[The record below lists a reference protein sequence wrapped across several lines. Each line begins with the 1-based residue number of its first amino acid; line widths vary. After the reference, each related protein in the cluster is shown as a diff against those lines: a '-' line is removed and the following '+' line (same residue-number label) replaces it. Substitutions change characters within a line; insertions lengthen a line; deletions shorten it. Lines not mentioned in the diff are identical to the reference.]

1 MKRNFTWILFLS
13 VFLIFSCKLDENDTS
28 ISSLEFE
35 KTSLEINVGDS
46 STVYIKYLPEDVNP
60 KIEYSFSNPGII
72 SISGDSKEGCVVTG
86 ISIGTTILIAKCD
99 GLTAYLEVK
108 VGNSSGIYDPYIVLP
123 YTTLEIER
131 GKKVNVIASL
141 FGGSGGDNANFS
153 WYTDSNNITFES
165 ASNSCVINAVS
176 PGVAKITVSHPKSEY
191 SASMVIIVPS
201 PVEHINYLTTEN
213 NVIKVYKGGSPF
225 NINVS
230 IAGKSNST
238 ENLYT
243 VFTLKENK
251 SNISIVSSNGK
262 CSVSGVE
269 CGISTI
275 EVSNYLCKETLLI
288 TVIVSDSSE
297 TGYIVTDNDF
307 LIIENSSTYVINA
320 SVVADSLEDYSVKFT
335 YSIEDDSV
343 IDVSQNGSIFYVY
356 GKKDGITKIILKNEY
371 AKMDHEILVVV
382 QNFLY
387 RDIENYITCEKN
399 IIKTEIGSDSFELK
413 ALLTGGNESDKN
425 NFIYKVSDSSVI
437 EVLTNEGSVNYSR
450 AAVIEQDF
458 YETKCL
464 ITPKG
469 IGKATIEISHPKC
482 DSPCYVTVIVYPKG
496 VLNTFSNNIKGP
508 EVIKVLINET
518 KDINL
523 EFDGDYSQVSGI
535 NWNID
540 NENICKVI
548 GNDFNGVI
556 TGVSKGI
563 TSLTV
568 SGNGLEKSYSSIV
581 ICGNEDELEAL
592 EYFYTDSRFIS
603 LDLNTKNYIEIKC
616 SDSLSSNDF
625 ELSVNDQSIINA
637 FLVKNV
643 IGIETKKEGNC
654 EIILKHKSINDFYYV
669 IYVDVFDSSYSIEYP
684 FSISGPDFI
693 GIVKGESVNIDVTLN
708 NSFKNED
715 KYLSWTNENNEIVSV
730 NANGNQ
736 AVLEGLE
743 EGQSMITVSHPSSRY
758 PKYIYCYVVSSEEEL
773 NNKIILYSEKNHY
786 LVNTGDSIFLKV
798 FSNNENIYRDL
809 VWSVS
814 DAEMVNIES
823 ENNMALLH
831 FNSEGNIR
839 VDVSY
844 NDIKYCFYISVK
856 GSYIDNSNEFN
867 VPKIIELVRGNSKK
881 IQADSN
887 GLNKAL
893 FNTIE
898 WSCDSDIIGIEG
910 NGDECYIQAFD
921 SGCCYIY
928 VKSNLLG
935 IDSKIVVNVSND
947 LDEAKTS
954 YLITLPKTIYSIK
967 KNTSIDLN
975 FLFGTYKPSND
986 ILCSLKYE
994 KSNDYVDIENSG
1006 TFFTVTGKEC
1016 GSTEITVSGEGIR
1029 NELKFIVNV
1038 YDEENSIY
1046 SFICSPVIKLKIDE
1060 TKDVSFNIINNI
1072 NDSIE
1077 RYYSDIEIRNVSS
1090 DCISLSLIQNNLRIK
1105 GLKKGTSIIK
1115 IYSPSYDV
1123 EKSILV
1129 YCAENDEELDSCF
1142 IFGSQND
1149 HYLLN
1154 KGNAEIIK
1162 LISSDMEEKFN
1173 GISCEI
1179 EDPSLCSIERID
1191 SSNFKI
1197 EALEEGNT
1205 RIVFRYN
1212 DFCYVIYISITNNF
1226 INSDINIFTENLII
1240 LNKGER
1246 YTTHVVCPEEV
1257 SYSVSD
1263 CNVIEVERN
1272 NENYFDIEALE
1283 YGMSELKVYHQ
1294 KEERVIRV
1302 YVVSDK
1308 EGSSLFNI
1316 DKRYYRITKGE
1327 SVKVHPFYNFKD
1339 SSDAVSYINITD
1351 NNVVTYNVSKDSLTV
1366 KGLNSGIASIKV
1378 CYKDQDDI
1386 ILYFEVSE
1394 DHLNDGNVENVK
1406 YTIYSDKS
1414 ILYLNPGSNGGQLQI
1429 YVDGIEGSE
1438 SLNDGYIWTSSDED
1452 MVSIRQFGYVAFVT
1466 PLVANGEC
1474 TVSVSNP
1481 KCSNVYTF
1489 KIKIGDTIVSE
1500 SIKTKYIY
1508 VPVNT
1513 VGLDY
1518 SGESKT
1524 VEVTLKNI
1532 DNPDISKIRISNSKE
1547 GIVNL
1552 NYVFKGTSLY
1562 ITFSP
1567 LSCGY
1572 GRLILSH
1579 EDCEIDSFIDY
1590 VVNDDA
1596 NSDIIYLTT
1605 SDNYVSMKSG
1615 EVKELNII
1623 LKNYDEING
1632 SNFRYEYDS
1641 NYLFILG
1648 EGNRV
1653 SLHAVQEGITTVKV
1667 YHPKSKNYLTV
1678 TVNINNSNVTQK
1690 YITTSLNVIETSVSS
1705 VMDSFMV
1712 TLVGD
1717 SLSNDKFTY
1726 TSSDYSVLSVIGN
1739 NNYCFYRGISEGTA
1753 QITINNVSDPSILP
1767 LTVTVV
1773 VEEGNTDGQFM
1784 TSKDKVMYLS
1794 PNGANKTVD
1803 VDFVNVSDV
1812 NDSRIEWYIYSQENT
1827 DYSTGD
1833 VIRLNYSGKR
1843 GVITP
1848 VNKGIAKIRVTYAP
1862 LKLKFDFAVFVSEYG
1877 VISFADSS
1885 ITVSKDEVY
1894 FENILVPSV
1903 SNNLDGLISY
1913 TVDNDS
1919 ILNVFGTSKVCC
1931 IKGLKE
1937 GTAIIK
1943 AYNSYDQSFAEL
1955 SVKVIDESENEIPRI
1970 NVNQSSF
1977 LLNPRSLPQTIKASV
1992 SGRDISVFDSDDIEW
2007 SVEGNSSVYIYPLK
2021 GSEVTLSLKNDS
2033 NGFVEEGDAVI
2044 TAKLRKDNQV
2054 ITKKIF
2060 VSVNELQNFFTL
2072 DNSNFTVDTGNTIN
2086 VTATILGASN
2096 QDYDDVIWS
2105 IDKKQEADGTMV
2117 SVGQVLND
2125 SGKTCSI
2132 MGVEEGSVILY
2143 CWYKGSLQT
2152 ARINVKGNRY
2162 FSVVTNS
2169 ITMFPGQE
2177 YKISYN
2183 LRPSSYSAT
2192 WNSSCDKKICEVID
2206 DNHDTQ
2212 EITLKAYSEGLST
2225 ITGVVNGIGTVI
2237 INVKVKYNPQLINR
2251 SRNSTFEIKMFDY
2264 GTARYD
2270 EYKNS
2275 TEIEFL
2281 CYPPEYYVGFSLEG
2295 ELSDHLDVQVEMNHD
2310 NIGTNDMAGVGKLI
2324 VTAKKEIPDGK
2335 PVYLTV
2341 KQYSDKEK
2349 KNPVSGN
2356 EFKVSLCAYFYDE
2369 SATIRDDGF
2378 SIYWKRYDGGY
2389 SMEGIPYDSPNKDM
2403 LTLFKD
2409 GIKTHYDEIGTLRN
2423 DITINNL
2430 TFGEGE
2436 THYLIIEPKHK
2447 GQYFEISEGKGDDK
2461 NFTVQNFNFVCEN
2474 DGRFV
2479 AELKTFND
2487 ETKKDI
2493 GFDCRYDGSGQV
2505 VNNDYKAN
2513 NKFYPRFAIKQPYV
2527 IVNGTKY
2534 SLSSNNMQKGV
2545 VYTMEEESPNNFEDR
2560 WLHEIR
2566 FKHDLFEYTYPL
2578 DNGNFGFSA
2587 NNVHTGGKKVEH
2599 TDYCG
2604 QSCPILIFN
2613 RIPYF
2618 EFDSYRFSSN
2628 GITEQRD
2635 ILNWLIL
2642 DMREGDSSLK
2652 NMLFNPG
2659 THKVKRVSSFLNSTH
2674 WMEHSSQMV
2683 YSVED
2688 YVTTYVDGYFTSYDQ
2703 NSFDWY
2709 YKFNDQYDYFQSS
2722 EWIKT
2727 GYAYCLPSIN
2737 ENPDD
2742 AYDQYIPKKLYFS
2755 FIINK
2760 IYTITFN
2767 YNLQIRNC
2775 YRNYRY
2781 VTYDE
2786 NGRYTYVRNDI
2797 ANPDTKSLIYGQ

>member
-1 MKRNFTWILFLS
+1 MKKKFIWILLFSLL
-13 VFLIFSCKLDENDTS
+13 LIFSCKLDENTTG

-35 KTSLEINVGDS
+35 KSSLEINVGDS
-46 STVYIKYLPEDVNP
+46 STVYVKYLPQDVNP
-60 KIEYSFSNPGII
+60 KIEYSFSNDGII
-72 SISGDSKEGCVVTG
+72 NISGESKEGCVVTG
-86 ISIGTTILIAKCD
+86 LSIGTTILISKCD

-141 FGGSGGDNANFS
+141 FGGTGGDNVNFK
-153 WYTDSNNITFES
+153 WYTDSKNITIES
-165 ASNSCVINAVS
+165 ASNSCVINAIN

-191 SASMVIIVPS
+191 PASMLVVVPS
-201 PVEHINYLTTEN
+201 PVEHVNYLTTEN
-213 NVIKVYKGGSPF
+213 NVIKVYKGDSPF

-238 ENLYT
+238 DNLYT
-243 VFTLKENK
+243 VFTPKENK
-251 SNISIVSSNGK
+251 SNISIVSSNGR
-262 CSVSGVE
+262 CSVSGLE

-288 TVIVSDSSE
+288 TVIVSDLSE
-297 TGYIVTDNDF
+297 TSYIVTDNDF

-320 SVVADSLEDYSVKFT
+320 SVVADSFEDYSAKFT

-356 GKKDGITKIILKNEY
+356 GKKDGITKIILKNEH

-382 QNFLY
+382 QNFVY

-399 IIKTEIGSDSFELK
+399 IIKTEIGSESFELK
-413 ALLTGGNESDKN
+413 VLLTGGNESDKN

-458 YETKCL
+458 YETKCMV
-464 ITPKG
+464 TPKG
-469 IGKATIEISHPKC
+469 VGKATVEISHPKC

-496 VLNTFSNNIKGP
+496 VLNAYSNNIKGP
-508 EVIKVLINET
+508 EIIKVLINET

-523 EFDGDYSQVSGI
+523 NFDGDFTQVSGI

-540 NENICKVI
+540 NENICKVT
-548 GNDFNGVI
+548 GNDYSGVI

-563 TSLTV
+563 TTLTV

-581 ICGNEDELEAL
+581 ICGNEDELETL

-603 LDLNTKNYIEIKC
+603 LDLNTKNYFEIKY
-616 SDSLSSNDF
+616 SDGLSINDF
-625 ELSVNDQSIINA
+625 EFSVNDQSIINA
-637 FLVKNV
+637 FLVQNV
-643 IGIETKKEGNC
+643 IGIETKKEGKA

-669 IYVDVFDSSYSIEYP
+669 IYVDVFDSTYSIEYP

-693 GIVKGESVNIDVTLN
+693 GVVKGQIVNIDVTLN

-715 KYLSWTNENNEIVSV
+715 KYLSWINEDNETVSV
-730 NANGNQ
+730 NANGNH
-736 AVLEGLE
+736 AVLKGLA

-758 PKYIYCYVVSSEEEL
+758 SKYIYCYVVSSQEEL
-773 NNKIILYSEKNHY
+773 NNKVILYSEKNNY
-786 LVNTGDSIFLKV
+786 LINTGDSIFLKV
-798 FSNNENIYRDL
+798 FSNNENIYPNL

-844 NDIKYCFYISVK
+844 NDIKYRFYISVK
-856 GSYIDNSNEFN
+856 GNYIENNYDFD

-881 IQADSN
+881 IKADTN

-935 IDSKIVVNVSND
+935 IDSKIVVNVCND
-947 LDEAKTS
+947 LDELKTS

-1016 GSTEITVSGEGIR
+1016 GSTEITVSGEGIK
-1029 NELKFIVNV
+1029 NELKFTVNV

-1060 TKDVSFNIINNI
+1060 TKDVSFNIINNN

-1077 RYYSDIEIRNVSS
+1077 RYYSDVEIRNVSS
-1090 DCISLSLIQNNLRIK
+1090 DCVSLSLIQNNLRIK

-1162 LISSDMEEKFN
+1162 LISSDMEEEKFN
-1173 GISCEI
+1173 RISCEI

-1212 DFCYVIYISITNNF
+1212 DFSYVIYISITNNS

-1240 LNKGER
+1240 LNKGEK
-1246 YTTHVVCPEEV
+1246 YTTHVVCQEEV

-1339 SSDAVSYINITD
+1339 SSDTVSYINITD
-1351 NNVVTYNVSKDSLTV
+1351 NNVVTYNVSKDTLTV

-1394 DHLNDGNVENVK
+1394 DHINDGNVENVK

-1452 MVSIRQFGYVAFVT
+1452 MVSIRQFGYVAIVT

-1596 NSDIIYLTT
+1596 KSDIVYLTT

-1615 EVKELNII
+1615 EVKELNVI

-1726 TSSDYSVLSVIGN
+1726 TSSDYSVLSVVGN

-1753 QITINNVSDPSILP
+1753 QITINNISDPSILP

-1894 FENILVPSV
+1894 FENIFVPSV
-1903 SNNLDGLISY
+1903 SNNLDGLVSY

-1919 ILNVFGTSKVCC
+1919 VLNVFGTSKVCC

-1977 LLNPRSLPQTIKASV
+1977 LLNPRSLPQSIKASV
-1992 SGRDISVFDSDDIEW
+1992 SGRDISVLDSDDIEW
-2007 SVEGNSSVYIYPLK
+2007 SVEGNPCVYIYPLK

-2033 NGFVEEGDAVI
+2033 NGFVNLGDAVI
-2044 TAKLRKDNQV
+2044 TAKLKKDNQN

-2096 QDYDDVIWS
+2096 TDYDDVIWS

-2125 SGKTCSI
+2125 SGKTCTI
-2132 MGVEEGSVILY
+2132 MGIEEGSVTLY

-2152 ARINVKGNRY
+2152 ARVSVKGNRY

-2169 ITMFPGQE
+2169 ITMFPDQE
-2177 YKISYN
+2177 YTISYN
-2183 LRPSSYSAT
+2183 LRPSTYSAT
-2192 WNSSCDKKICEVID
+2192 WYSSCEGKICSVIN

-2212 EITLKAYSEGLST
+2212 EITIKAYAEGLT
-2225 ITGVVNGIGTVI
+2225 TLTGVVNGIGTVI
-2237 INVKVKYNPQLINR
+2237 INIKVQYNPQLINR
-2251 SRNSTFEIKMFDY
+2251 SKKSEYEIKMFDH

-2281 CYPPEYYVGFSLEG
+2281 CYPPEYYVDFTLNG
-2295 ELSDHLDVQVEMNHD
+2295 ELADHLDVQVEMNHEH
-2310 NIGTNDMAGVGKLI
+2310 IGTSENAGVGKLI
-2324 VTAKKEIPDGK
+2324 VTARKEIPSGK
-2335 PVYLTV
+2335 QVIMTV
-2341 KQYSDKEK
+2341 NQYSDKER
-2349 KNPVSGN
+2349 KNKISGKEFNVSI
-2356 EFKVSLCAYFYDE
+2356 CAYFYDE
-2369 SATIRDDGF
+2369 SATRRDDGF
-2378 SIYWKRYDGGY
+2378 TIYWKRYDGGF
-2389 SMEGIPYDSPNKDM
+2389 SMEGYDYNSPDKDM

-2409 GIKTHYDEIGTLRN
+2409 GIDTGFGDGILS
-2423 DITINNL
+2423 NNIEVNKL

-2447 GQYFEISEGKGDDK
+2447 GQYFEIKKGETTSENRDCKFYIKD
-2461 NFTVQNFNFVCEN
+2461 VNFVAEN

-2479 AELKTFND
+2479 AELRTFHE
-2487 ETKKDI
+2487 ETKKDV
-2493 GFDCRYDGSGQV
+2493 GFDCYLDNKNNPI
-2505 VNNDYKAN
+2505 NNDLKAHGN
-2513 NKFYPRFAIKQPYV
+2513 FYPRFAVHKPYV
-2527 IVNGTKY
+2527 KVNGNKYYLTNSNITKNTNLFHFGGLCNHLGDSYWFHEFNIY
-2534 SLSSNNMQKGV
+2534 SDYSKLEGTFQADKENDWGV
-2545 VYTMEEESPNNFEDR
+2545 N
-2560 WLHEIR
+2560 
-2566 FKHDLFEYTYPL
+2566 HDSYWC
-2578 DNGNFGFSA
+2578 
-2587 NNVHTGGKKVEH
+2587 GKVI
-2599 TDYCG
+2599 
-2604 QSCPILIFN
+2604 PILCFN
-2613 RIPYF
+2613 KIPYSNIYF
-2618 EFDSYRFSSN
+2618 ARSNAKNSQSNYLNCLMFNVSDNNQNFTDSQIKNILFSEGSHQIN
-2628 GITEQRD
+2628 FVTGLSTKSRD
-2635 ILNWLIL
+2635 GDHDVHWVNKESKYIYIYL
-2642 DMREGDSSLK
+2642 DENATIYDNEEAYK
-2652 NMLFNPG
+2652 KDFY
-2659 THKVKRVSSFLNSTH
+2659 
-2674 WMEHSSQMV
+2674 
-2683 YSVED
+2683 YSDD
-2688 YVTTYVDGYFTSYDQ
+2688 YVYNYFRSR
-2703 NSFDWY
+2703 
-2709 YKFNDQYDYFQSS
+2709 
-2722 EWIKT
+2722 EWIEKESS
-2727 GYAYCLPSIN
+2727 YCLPSNNVLPGYKDI
-2737 ENPDD
+2737 
-2742 AYDQYIPKKLYFS
+2742 QCSFS
-2755 FIINK
+2755 FNINNK
-2760 IYTITFN
+2760 YDINFSYK
-2767 YNLQIRNC
+2767 LQIRDC
-2775 YRNYRY
+2775 YRNYKY

-2786 NGRYTYVRNDI
+2786 NGKYSYVINDI
-2797 ANPDTKSLIYGQ
+2797 PNRDTKYKIYGK

>member
-13 VFLIFSCKLDENDTS
+13 IFLIFSCKLDENDTN

-46 STVYIKYLPEDVNP
+46 STVYIKYLPQDVNP
-60 KIEYSFSNPGII
+60 KIEYSLSSDGII
-72 SISGDSKEGCVVTG
+72 NISGESKKGCVVTG
-86 ISIGTTILIAKCD
+86 LSIGTTILIAKCD

-141 FGGSGGDNANFS
+141 FGGTGGDNVNFK
-153 WYTDSNNITFES
+153 WYTDSKNITIES
-165 ASNSCVINAVS
+165 ASNSCVINAIN

-191 SASMVIIVPS
+191 PASMLVVVPS
-201 PVEHINYLTTEN
+201 PVEHVNYLTTEN
-213 NVIKVYKGGSPF
+213 NVIKVYKGDSPF

-238 ENLYT
+238 DNLYT
-243 VFTLKENK
+243 VFTPKENK
-251 SNISIVSSNGK
+251 SNISIVSSNGR
-262 CSVSGVE
+262 CSVSGLE

-288 TVIVSDSSE
+288 TVIVSDLSE
-297 TGYIVTDNDF
+297 TSYIVTDNDF

-320 SVVADSLEDYSVKFT
+320 SVVADSFEDYSAKFT

-356 GKKDGITKIILKNEY
+356 GKKDGITKIILKNEH

-382 QNFLY
+382 QNFVY

-399 IIKTEIGSDSFELK
+399 IIKTEIGSESFELK
-413 ALLTGGNESDKN
+413 VLLTGGNESDKN

-458 YETKCL
+458 YETKCMV
-464 ITPKG
+464 TPKG
-469 IGKATIEISHPKC
+469 VGKATVEISHPKC

-496 VLNTFSNNIKGP
+496 VLNAYSNNIKGP
-508 EVIKVLINET
+508 EIIKVLINET

-523 EFDGDYSQVSGI
+523 NFDGDFTQVSGI

-540 NENICKVI
+540 NENICKVT
-548 GNDFNGVI
+548 GNDYSGVI

-563 TSLTV
+563 TTLTV

-581 ICGNEDELEAL
+581 ICGNEDELETL

-603 LDLNTKNYIEIKC
+603 LDLNTKNYFEIKY
-616 SDSLSSNDF
+616 SDGLSINDF
-625 ELSVNDQSIINA
+625 EFSVNDQSIINA
-637 FLVKNV
+637 FLVQNV
-643 IGIETKKEGNC
+643 IGIETKKEGKA

-669 IYVDVFDSSYSIEYP
+669 IYVDVFDSTYSIEYP

-693 GIVKGESVNIDVTLN
+693 GVVKGQIVNIDVTLN

-715 KYLSWTNENNEIVSV
+715 KYLSWINEDNETVSV
-730 NANGNQ
+730 NANGNH
-736 AVLEGLE
+736 AVLKGLA

-758 PKYIYCYVVSSEEEL
+758 SKYIYCYVVSSQEEL
-773 NNKIILYSEKNHY
+773 NNKVILYSEKNNY
-786 LVNTGDSIFLKV
+786 LINTGDSIFLKV
-798 FSNNENIYRDL
+798 FSNNENIYPDL

-844 NDIKYCFYISVK
+844 NDIKYRFYISVK
-856 GSYIDNSNEFN
+856 GNYIENNYDFD

-881 IQADSN
+881 IKADTN

-935 IDSKIVVNVSND
+935 IDSKIVVNVCND
-947 LDEAKTS
+947 LDELKTS

-1016 GSTEITVSGEGIR
+1016 GSTEITVSGEGIK
-1029 NELKFIVNV
+1029 NELKFTVNV

-1060 TKDVSFNIINNI
+1060 TKDVSFNIINNN

-1077 RYYSDIEIRNVSS
+1077 RYYSDVEIRNVSS
-1090 DCISLSLIQNNLRIK
+1090 DCVSLSLIQNNLRIK

-1162 LISSDMEEKFN
+1162 LISSDMEEEKFN
-1173 GISCEI
+1173 RISCEI
-1179 EDPSLCSIERID
+1179 EDPSLCSIERMD

-1212 DFCYVIYISITNNF
+1212 DFSYVIYISITNNS

-1240 LNKGER
+1240 LNKGEK
-1246 YTTHVVCPEEV
+1246 YTTHVVCQEEV

-1316 DKRYYRITKGE
+1316 DKRYYKITKGE
-1327 SVKVHPFYNFKD
+1327 SVKIHPFYNFKD
-1339 SSDAVSYINITD
+1339 SSDEVSYINISD
-1351 NNVVTYNVSKDSLTV
+1351 NNVITYNVSEGSLNV
-1366 KGLNSGIASIKV
+1366 KGLNCGIASIKV
-1378 CYKDQDDI
+1378 CYKDQNDL

-1394 DHLNDGNVENVK
+1394 DYSNDGNVENVK

-1452 MVSIRQFGYVAFVT
+1452 MVSIRQFGYVAIVT

-1562 ITFSP
+1562 ITLSP

-1596 NSDIIYLTT
+1596 NSDIVYLTT

-1615 EVKELNII
+1615 EVKELNVI

-1678 TVNINNSNVTQK
+1678 TVNINNSNVTHK

-1726 TSSDYSVLSVIGN
+1726 TSSDYSVLSVVGN

-1894 FENILVPSV
+1894 FENIFVPSV
-1903 SNNLDGLISY
+1903 SNNLDGLVSY

-1919 ILNVFGTSKVCC
+1919 VLNVFGTSKVCC

-1943 AYNSYDQSFAEL
+1943 AYNSYDQSCAEL

-1977 LLNPRSLPQTIKASV
+1977 LLNPRSLPQSIKASV
-1992 SGRDISVFDSDDIEW
+1992 SGRDISVLDSDDIEW

-2033 NGFVEEGDAVI
+2033 NGFVEQGDAVI
-2044 TAKLRKDNQV
+2044 TAKLKKDNQN

-2096 QDYDDVIWS
+2096 TDYDDVIWS

-2125 SGKTCSI
+2125 SGKTCTI
-2132 MGVEEGSVILY
+2132 MGVEEGSVTLY

-2152 ARINVKGNRY
+2152 ARISVKGNRY

-2169 ITMFPGQE
+2169 ITMFPDQE
-2177 YKISYN
+2177 YTISYN
-2183 LRPSSYSAT
+2183 LRPSTYSAT
-2192 WNSSCDKKICEVID
+2192 WYSSCEGKICEVMD

-2212 EITLKAYSEGLST
+2212 EITVKAYTEGLST

-2237 INVKVKYNPQLINR
+2237 INIKVEYNPQLINR
-2251 SRNSTFEIKMFDY
+2251 SKNSTFEIKMFDH

-2270 EYKNS
+2270 EYKNAA
-2275 TEIEFL
+2275 EIEFL
-2281 CYPPEYYVGFSLEG
+2281 CYPPEYYVDFTLEG
-2295 ELSDHLDVQVEMNHD
+2295 DLKDHLDVQVEMNHD
-2310 NIGTNDMAGVGKLI
+2310 HIGTNDMAGVGKLI
-2324 VTAKKEIPDGK
+2324 VTARKEIPSGK
-2335 PVYLTV
+2335 QVYMTV
-2341 KQYSDKEK
+2341 IQYSDKEK
-2349 KNPVSGN
+2349 KNKISGN
-2356 EFKVSLCAYFYDE
+2356 EFTVGISAYFYDE
-2369 SATIRDDGF
+2369 SATRRDDGF

-2389 SMEGIPYDSPNKDM
+2389 SIAGINYDSPDKDM

-2409 GIKTHYDEIGTLRN
+2409 GIKTEYDKIGTLRN
-2423 DITINNL
+2423 DITIENL

-2436 THYLIIEPKHK
+2436 THYLIVEPKHK
-2447 GQYFEISEGKGDDK
+2447 GQYFVISKGIGKNGD
-2461 NFTVQNFNFVCEN
+2461 FTVQDFNFVAEN

-2479 AELKTFND
+2479 AELKTFKD
-2487 ETKKDI
+2487 ENKKDM
-2493 GFDCRYDGSGQV
+2493 GFDCRYNKEGQV
-2505 VNNDYKAN
+2505 VNDYFTPDD
-2513 NKFYPRFAIKQPYV
+2513 KFYPRFAVKIPYV
-2527 IVNGTKY
+2527 SVNGNKYNLTKDNMSCKELY
-2534 SLSSNNMQKGV
+2534 AFAQRVGSGFLASTHEKYWFHEIVIKNDCSICNNLYGSYGTTGLHHNDWCGKKVPILVFDKIPYQESTFSRTARDKEKQKKDFNYLMFNMSGDDGFSFDDTWFKKLLYTDGYND
-2545 VYTMEEESPNNFEDR
+2545 VYFTNNFERKIFD
-2560 WLHEIR
+2560 EDN
-2566 FKHDLFEYTYPL
+2566 HD
-2578 DNGNFGFSA
+2578 GFRV
-2587 NNVHTGGKKVEH
+2587 NKVEGSI
-2599 TDYCG
+2599 YINL
-2604 QSCPILIFN
+2604 SEE
-2613 RIPYF
+2613 Y
-2618 EFDSYRFSSN
+2618 
-2628 GITEQRD
+2628 
-2635 ILNWLIL
+2635 
-2642 DMREGDSSLK
+2642 
-2652 NMLFNPG
+2652 
-2659 THKVKRVSSFLNSTH
+2659 SSFT
-2674 WMEHSSQMV
+2674 ETQ
-2683 YSVED
+2683 
-2688 YVTTYVDGYFTSYDQ
+2688 
-2703 NSFDWY
+2703 
-2709 YKFNDQYDYFQSS
+2709 FNDVFNYSSDYSYNYFQDKD
-2722 EWIKT
+2722 WIQS
-2727 GYAYCLPSIN
+2727 GNAYCLPSDNEEAKTEAGTFNFTIN
-2737 ENPDD
+2737 EE
-2742 AYDQYIPKKLYFS
+2742 YK
-2755 FIINK
+2755 
-2760 IYTITFN
+2760 ITFN
-2767 YNLQIRNC
+2767 YDVQIRDC

-2781 VTYDE
+2781 VTYDKD
-2786 NGRYTYVRNDI
+2786 GKYTYVINDI
-2797 ANPDTKSLIYGQ
+2797 ANPATQYLIYGQ

>member
-13 VFLIFSCKLDENDTS
+13 IFLIFSCKLDENNTN

-46 STVYIKYLPEDVNP
+46 STVYIKYLPQDVNP
-60 KIEYSFSNPGII
+60 KIEYSFSSDGII
-72 SISGDSKEGCVVTG
+72 NISGESKEGCVVTG
-86 ISIGTTILIAKCD
+86 LSIGTTILIAKCD

-141 FGGSGGDNANFS
+141 FGGTGGDNVNFS
-153 WYTDSNNITFES
+153 WYTDSKYIIIES

-191 SASMVIIVPS
+191 SASMLVVVPD
-201 PVEHINYLTTEN
+201 PVEHVNYLTTEN

-238 ENLYT
+238 DNLYT
-243 VFTLKENK
+243 VFTPKENK
-251 SNISIVSSNGK
+251 SNISIVSSNGR
-262 CSVSGVE
+262 CSVSGLE

-275 EVSNYLCKETLLI
+275 EVSNFLCKETILI

-307 LIIENSSTYVINA
+307 LIIENNSTYVINA
-320 SVVADSLEDYSVKFT
+320 SVIADSVEDYSAKFT
-335 YSIEDDSV
+335 YSVEDNSV
-343 IDVSQNGSIFYVY
+343 IDVSQNGSIFYIY

-382 QNFLY
+382 QDFLY
-387 RDIENYITCEKN
+387 RDVENYITCEKN

-413 ALLTGGNESDKN
+413 VLLTGGNESDRN

-437 EVLTNEGSVNYSR
+437 EVLTNEGKVNYSR
-450 AAVIEQDF
+450 AAVIEQDY
-458 YETKCL
+458 YETKCM

-469 IGKATIEISHPKC
+469 VGKATIEISHPKC

-496 VLNTFSNNIKGP
+496 VLNTFSNNIEGP
-508 EVIKVLINET
+508 EIIKVLINES

-523 EFDGDYSQVSGI
+523 KFDGDFSLVSEI
-535 NWNID
+535 TWSID
-540 NENICKVI
+540 NKDICTVT
-548 GNDFNGVI
+548 GNDCNGVI

-563 TSLTV
+563 TALTV
-568 SGNGLEKSYSSIV
+568 SGNGLEKNYSSII
-581 ICGNEDELEAL
+581 ICGNEDEIETLD
-592 EYFYTDSRFIS
+592 YFYTDSRFIS
-603 LDLNTKNYIEIKC
+603 LDLNTKNYFEIKC
-616 SDSLSSNDF
+616 SDGLSLNDF
-625 ELSVNDQSIINA
+625 EISVNDQSIINA
-637 FLVKNV
+637 YLVKNI
-643 IGIETKKEGNC
+643 IGIEAKKEGNA
-654 EIILKHKSINDFYYV
+654 EIILRHKSINDFYYV

-693 GIVKGESVNIDVTLN
+693 GVVKGQSVDVDVTLN

-715 KYLSWTNENNEIVSV
+715 KYLSWINEDNQIVSV
-730 NANGNQ
+730 NANGNH
-736 AVLEGLE
+736 AVLKGLA

-758 PKYIYCYVVSSEEEL
+758 SKYIYCYVVSSQDEL
-773 NNKIILYSEKNHY
+773 NNKVILYSEKNNY

-798 FSNNENIYRDL
+798 FSNNENIYSDL
-809 VWSVS
+809 IWSVS
-814 DAEMVNIES
+814 DAEIVNIES
-823 ENNMALLH
+823 DNNMALLH

-844 NDIKYCFYISVK
+844 NDIKYSFFISVK
-856 GSYIDNSNEFN
+856 GNYIENKDEFN

-881 IQADSN
+881 IKADTN
-887 GLNKAL
+887 GINRALLN
-893 FNTIE
+893 TVE

-910 NGDECYIQAFD
+910 NEDECYIQAVE

-928 VKSNLLG
+928 VKSNVLG
-935 IDSKIVVNVSND
+935 IDSKILVNVCDD
-947 LDEAKTS
+947 LDELKTS
-954 YLITLPKTIYSIK
+954 YVINLPKTIYSIK

-975 FLFGTYKPSND
+975 FLFGTYRPSSDVLQN
-986 ILCSLKYE
+986 LEFE
-994 KSNDYVDIENSG
+994 KTGDYVDIENFGSY
-1006 TFFTVTGKEC
+1006 FTVIGKEC
-1016 GSTEITVSGEGIR
+1016 GSTEITVSGEGIK

-1046 SFICSPVIKLKIDE
+1046 SFVCSSVIKLKIDE

-1072 NDSIE
+1072 NNSIE
-1077 RYYSDIEIRNVSS
+1077 KYYSDIEIRSVSS

-1105 GLKKGTSIIK
+1105 GLKKGSSIIK

-1129 YCAENDEELDSCF
+1129 YCADNDEELNSSF
-1142 IFGSQND
+1142 IFGSQKD
-1149 HYLLN
+1149 HYLIN
-1154 KGNAEIIK
+1154 KGNAEIIS
-1162 LISSDMEEKFN
+1162 LISSIMEEDKFEK
-1173 GISCEI
+1173 ISYEI
-1179 EDPSLCSIERID
+1179 EDSSLCKIERID
-1191 SSNFKI
+1191 YFNFKI
-1197 EALEEGNT
+1197 DALEEGNT
-1205 RIVFRYN
+1205 KLVFRYN
-1212 DFCYVIYISITNNF
+1212 DFSYVIYISI
-1226 INSDINIFTENLII
+1226 INPSIKTDINIFTENLII
-1240 LNKGER
+1240 LNKGEK
-1246 YTTHVVCPEEV
+1246 YTTHAVCEKEV
-1257 SYSVSD
+1257 SYSISD
-1263 CNVIEVERN
+1263 NDVIEVERN

-1283 YGMSELKVYHQ
+1283 YGMSELKFYYQ

-1308 EGSSLFNI
+1308 EGASLFNI

-1327 SVKVHPFYNFKD
+1327 SVKIHPFYNFKD
-1339 SSDAVSYINITD
+1339 SSDIVSYNDISD
-1351 NNVVTYNVSKDSLTV
+1351 NNVISYDVSDDSLNV
-1366 KGLNSGIASIKV
+1366 KGLNCGIASIKV
-1378 CYKDQDDI
+1378 SYKDQDDI

-1394 DHLNDGNVENVK
+1394 DYLNDGVLENIK

-1429 YVDGIEGSE
+1429 YVDGIEGSD
-1438 SLNDGYIWTSSDED
+1438 SLNEGYIWTCSDEN
-1452 MVSIRQFGYVAFVT
+1452 MVSICQYGYVAIVT
-1466 PLVANGEC
+1466 PLVNEGEC

-1489 KIKIGDTIVSE
+1489 KIKIGNTVVSE
-1500 SIKTKYIY
+1500 SVKTKYIY

-1532 DNPDISKIRISNSKE
+1532 DVPDISKIHISNSKE
-1547 GIVNL
+1547 GIIDL
-1552 NYVFKGTSLY
+1552 SYVYREKSLF
-1562 ITFSP
+1562 ITLSP

-1596 NSDIIYLTT
+1596 ESDVVYLTT

-1615 EVKELNII
+1615 EVKELNVV

-1653 SLHAVQEGITTVKV
+1653 SLHAVKEGITAVKV

-1678 TVNINNSNVTQK
+1678 TVNINNSNVTHK
-1690 YITTSLNVIETSVSS
+1690 YITTALNVIETSVNS
-1705 VMDSFMV
+1705 VMDNFMV

-1739 NNYCFYRGISEGTA
+1739 NNYCFYRGLSKGTA
-1753 QITINNVSDPSILP
+1753 QITINNISDPAILP

-1773 VEEGNTDGQFM
+1773 VEEGNTDGQFI

-1803 VDFVNVSDV
+1803 VDFINVSDV

-1848 VNKGIAKIRVTYAP
+1848 LNKGIAKIRVTYTP

-1894 FENILVPSV
+1894 FENIFVPSV
-1903 SNNLDGLISY
+1903 SNNLDGLVSY

-1919 ILNVFGTSKVCC
+1919 ILSVFGTSKVCC

-1937 GTAIIK
+1937 GTAIVK

-1955 SVKVIDESENEIPRI
+1955 SVKVIDESENDVSRI

-1977 LLNPRSLPQTIKASV
+1977 LLNPRSLPQSIKASV
-1992 SGRDISVFDSDDIEW
+1992 SGKDTSVFDSDNIEW

-2021 GSEVTLSLKNDS
+2021 GSEVTLSLKNGPDGLVS
-2033 NGFVEEGDAVI
+2033 QGDAVV
-2044 TAKLRKDNQV
+2044 TAKLTKENQI

-2072 DNSNFTVDTGNTIN
+2072 SNSNFTVDTGNTVN

-2096 QDYDDVIWS
+2096 TDYDDVVWS

-2125 SGKTCSI
+2125 TGKTCTI
-2132 MGVEEGSVILY
+2132 MGIEEGNVTLY

-2152 ARINVKGNRY
+2152 ARISVKGNRY
-2162 FSVVTNS
+2162 FSVITNS
-2169 ITMFPGQE
+2169 ITMFPDQE
-2177 YKISYN
+2177 YTISYN
-2183 LRPSSYSAT
+2183 LRPSTYSAT
-2192 WNSSCDKKICEVID
+2192 WYSSCEGKICSVIN

-2212 EITLKAYSEGLST
+2212 EITVKAYTEGLT
-2225 ITGVVNGIGTVI
+2225 TLTGVVNGIGTVI
-2237 INVKVKYNPQLINR
+2237 INIKVQYNPQLINR
-2251 SRNSTFEIKMFDY
+2251 SKKSEYEIKMFDH

-2270 EYKNS
+2270 EYKNAA
-2275 TEIEFL
+2275 EIEFL
-2281 CYPPEYYVGFSLEG
+2281 CYPPEYYVDFTLNG
-2295 ELSDHLDVQVEMNHD
+2295 ELADHLDVQVEMNHD
-2310 NIGTNDMAGVGKLI
+2310 HIGTNDMAGVGKLI
-2324 VTAKKEIPDGK
+2324 VTARKEIPSGK
-2335 PVYLTV
+2335 QVVMTV
-2341 KQYSDKEK
+2341 NQYSDKER
-2349 KNPVSGN
+2349 KNKISGN
-2356 EFKVSLCAYFYDE
+2356 EFNVSLCAYFYDE
-2369 SATIRDDGF
+2369 SATRRDDGF
-2378 SIYWKRYDGGY
+2378 SIYWKRYDGGF
-2389 SMEGIPYDSPNKDM
+2389 SMEGYNYDSPEKDM

-2409 GIKTHYDEIGTLRN
+2409 GKKTSFSNGILSEGIN
-2423 DITINNL
+2423 INNL
-2430 TFGEGE
+2430 KFGEGE

-2447 GQYFEISEGKGDDK
+2447 GQYFEISKGKVDDK
-2461 NFTVQNFNFVCEN
+2461 DFTVQKLNFVCEN

-2479 AELKTFND
+2479 AELKTFQD

-2493 GFDCRYDGSGQV
+2493 GFDCRYDGSDQV
-2505 VNNDYKAN
+2505 VNNDYKADD
-2513 NKFYPRFAIKQPYV
+2513 KFYPRFAVKIPYV
-2527 IVNGTKY
+2527 SVNGNKYNLTKDNMSCKELY
-2534 SLSSNNMQKGV
+2534 AFAQRVGSGFLASTHEKYWFHEIVIKNDCSICNNLYGSYGTTGLHHNDWCGKKVPILVFDKIPYQESTFSRTARDGKEQKQDFNYLMFNMSGEDGFSFDDTWFKKLL
-2545 VYTMEEESPNNFEDR
+2545 YTAGYNDVNFTNNFERKIFD
-2560 WLHEIR
+2560 EDN
-2566 FKHDLFEYTYPL
+2566 HD
-2578 DNGNFGFSA
+2578 GFRV
-2587 NNVHTGGKKVEH
+2587 N
-2599 TDYCG
+2599 
-2604 QSCPILIFN
+2604 
-2613 RIPYF
+2613 
-2618 EFDSYRFSSN
+2618 
-2628 GITEQRD
+2628 
-2635 ILNWLIL
+2635 
-2642 DMREGDSSLK
+2642 
-2652 NMLFNPG
+2652 
-2659 THKVKRVSSFLNSTH
+2659 KVKDRIYINLSEEYSSFT
-2674 WMEHSSQMV
+2674 ETQ
-2683 YSVED
+2683 
-2688 YVTTYVDGYFTSYDQ
+2688 
-2703 NSFDWY
+2703 
-2709 YKFNDQYDYFQSS
+2709 FNDVFNYSSDYSYNYFRDYD
-2722 EWIKT
+2722 WIKT
-2727 GYAYCLPSIN
+2727 KNAYCLPSNDVNPNEDTYIYSFNFTIN
-2737 ENPDD
+2737 G
-2742 AYDQYIPKKLYFS
+2742 QYI
-2755 FIINK
+2755 IN
-2760 IYTITFN
+2760 FN

-2775 YRNYRY
+2775 YRNYKY
-2781 VTYDE
+2781 VTYDKD
-2786 NGRYTYVRNDI
+2786 GKYQYVINDI
-2797 ANPDTKSLIYGQ
+2797 ANPATQYLIYGQ